1 MLKALFKVFEII
13 LLSLNSLFNVRRT
26 IEEVFGTL
34 QKCNVLTTK
43 PELLAITLKLCIS
56 DLMLVKPKCV

>member
-43 PELLAITLKLCIS
+43 PELG
-56 DLMLVKPKCV
+56 PKSNESY